1 MTSAVSLGMAERCVM
16 SSGTVDVL
24 VSVVLLSFIAV
35 IVDKFT
41 GFLVDWVALGY
52 I

>member
-1 MTSAVSLGMAERCVM
+1 M
-16 SSGTVDVL
+16 SSGTVRVL
-24 VSVVLLSFIAV
+24 VSVVLLSFVMV

-41 GFLVDWVALGY
+41 GFLVDRVALGY

>member
-1 MTSAVSLGMAERCVM
+1 M
-16 SSGTVDVL
+16 SSGTVGVL
-24 VSVVLLSFIAV
+24 VCVVLLNFVIV
-35 IVDKFT
+35 IVDRST

>member
-1 MTSAVSLGMAERCVM
+1 M
-16 SSGTVDVL
+16 SSGVSVVMVEPRLMSRGTVVVL
-24 VSVVLLSFIAV
+24 VSVVLISFVMV